1 MSSDNRNS
9 VTNKLPNRHTSL
21 HSLLYLKMSEEEY
34 VAQCTPGVAGLQGE
48 VEQHIYMTE
57 TGKQLFHHSFNSRED
72 KMENLLTSSPSIGD
86 TTENHTSEHTVQ
98 SVIMIVI
105 DHFILDLVVLGFF
118 FTLTSSYQ
126 CRMEGS
132 C

>member
-1 MSSDNRNS
+1 
-9 VTNKLPNRHTSL
+9 
-21 HSLLYLKMSEEEY
+21 
-34 VAQCTPGVAGLQGE
+34 
-48 VEQHIYMTE
+48 MTE

-118 FTLTSSYQ
+118 SLWPARISAGWREAADSLLWLKKKH
-126 CRMEGS
+126 S
-132 C
+132 K